1 MANFIVTITGA
12 DDAVN
17 PYDLIALSEKYEFVE
32 WGILFSSTAYGKD
45 RYPTIGWRKLLYAA
59 AMSAGNM
66 VNLSAHLCGRFVDE
80 RLASTSSI
88 HTEVETFFRR
98 IQFNRFNAD
107 NAHRILKYSTIAGAA
122 VIVPYNSNTR
132 STLESIKPE
141 YREHIS
147 VLFDGSGGRGISPT
161 TWPESDPYAFCCGYA
176 GGINED
182 NVENVLTE
190 LVKGN
195 EKFWID
201 LETGARTNDDKF
213 DIAKVE
219 RILEKASKFYGDK
232 VEKEKSSI
240 ILLS

>member
-32 WGILFSSTAYGKD
+32 WGVLFSSTAYGKD

-66 VNLSAHLCGRFVDE
+66 INLSAHLCGRFVDE
-80 RLASTSSI
+80 RLYSRNSV

-98 IQFNRFNAD
+98 IQFNRFNKD
-107 NAHRILKYSTIAGAA
+107 NVEDVLQYSSMAGAA
-122 VIVPYNSNTR
+122 IIIPHNAYTNKAIDNMD
-132 STLESIKPE
+132 PE
-141 YREHIS
+141 YRGHLS
-147 VLFDGSGGRGISPT
+147 VLFDSSGGRGISPVK
-161 TWPESDPYAFCCGYA
+161 WPEFDPYFFCNGCA
-176 GGINED
+176 GGISEE
-182 NVENVLTE
+182 NVESVLTE
-190 LVKGN
+190 LVKRKD
-195 EKFWID
+195 KFWID
-201 LETGARTNDDKF
+201 LETGARTNDKF
-213 DIAKVE
+213 DLPKVE

-232 VEKEKSSI
+232 TEPEKSSI